1 MYKSTSD
8 LTSSNKSS
16 LSVIVDSST
25 HAAII
30 LSLASWDA
38 VEKRLASEFFRSTID
53 LDGVVG
59 VRPSHWRVFTEI

>member
-1 MYKSTSD
+1 M
-8 LTSSNKSS
+8 
-16 LSVIVDSST
+16 SVIVDSST